1 MTINY
6 NKKFLKSVCISIFL
20 LVLLQERAISQDNY
34 EIQVYGSE
42 TVPKNST
49 MLELHSNFTFN
60 GSKDKVNDLLP
71 TNHVFHETIE
81 ITHGFTEWFE
91 TGFYL
96 FNTIGNNGRTA
107 YVGSHIR
114 PRVML
119 PEKYHFPLG
128 LSFSAEIGYQ
138 KKEYSDDDW
147 TLELRPILDKTIQHL
162 YLSFNPVFGKA
173 LHGLNTNK
181 GFVFSPNAKMSY
193 AFTKVFA
200 AGFEY
205 YGSVGPINK
214 FSPYQEQQQQLFF
227 AIDLDL
233 IKDWEF
239 NVGYGLGFTDATDK
253 SILKCIIGYRLHNKN
268 K

>member
-1 MTINY
+1 MNTY
-6 NKKFLKSVCISIFL
+6 SNKNFLKRVGLFIFL
-20 LVLLQERAISQDNY
+20 LFLLQSSVISQDNY

-42 TVPKNST
+42 TVPKHFT

-60 GSKDKVNDLLP
+60 GSVDKVNGVLP

-96 FNTIGNNGRTA
+96 FNTIGSNGRTA

-119 PEKYHFPLG
+119 PKKYHFPIG
-128 LSFSAEIGYQ
+128 LSFSAEVGYQ
-138 KKEYSDDDW
+138 KKEYSEDDW
-147 TLELRPILDKTIQHL
+147 TLELRPILDKTIQNL
-162 YLSFNPVFGKA
+162 YLSFNPVFGKV
-173 LHGLNTNK
+173 LHGLNTDK
-181 GFVFSPNAKMSY
+181 GYIFSPNAKMSY
-193 AFTKVFA
+193 TFTKVIA

-205 YGSVGPINK
+205 YGSIGSINK
-214 FSPYQEQQQQLFF
+214 FSPYQQQQQQLFF
-227 AIDLDL
+227 AIDLNI

-239 NVGYGLGFTDATDK
+239 NAGYGFGFTDATDK
-253 SILKCIIGYRLHNKN
+253 SILKCIVGYRLHNN
-268 K
+268 